1 MRKRLVA
8 AALALVSVPAAR
20 ALILVGATVPALT
33 SQRMKPTEP
42 GTPGDPR
49 WQGQV
54 RLKDGRTFVTDG
66 GLAIDA
72 ALARPDPLP
81 ARVLA
86 AKVLEDYLA
95 AKPKDEFS
103 VNDLKKAAN
112 GRNLHRANRRR
123 PERNLYRLSAPYPA
137 GGIAAHPG
145 GRGSQTRGGRL
156 ERGCRRRADAGGALA
171 GSLGPNPAFV
181 DLLQP

>member
-8 AALALVSVPAAR
+8 AALALVSVTAAR
-20 ALILVGATVPALT
+20 ALTLVGATVPAPT

-42 GTPGDPR
+42 GTPGDPK
-49 WQGQV
+49 WQGHL
-54 RLKDGRTFVTDG
+54 RLSDGRTFVTDG
-66 GLAIDA
+66 GLAIDV

-81 ARVLA
+81 ARVLT

-112 GRNLHRANRRR
+112 GRTYTTPTGVILNATYIDYLRRI
-123 PERNLYRLSAPYPA
+123 LPA
-137 GGIAAHPG
+137 A
-145 GRGSQTRGGRL
+145 
-156 ERGCRRRADAGGALA
+156 
-171 GSLGPNPAFV
+171 SLRIRVEG
-181 DLLQP
+181 DLKPVVVVSKGVAVGVLMPVAR

>member
-49 WQGQV
+49 WQGQL
-54 RLKDGRTFVTDG
+54 RLSDGRTFVTDG

-81 ARVLA
+81 ARVLT

-112 GRNLHRANRRR
+112 GRTYTAPTGVVLNATYIDYLRRI
-123 PERNLYRLSAPYPA
+123 LPA
-137 GGIAAHPG
+137 A
-145 GRGSQTRGGRL
+145 
-156 ERGCRRRADAGGALA
+156 
-171 GSLGPNPAFV
+171 SLRIRVEGDLKPAV
-181 DLLQP
+181 VVSKGVAVGVLMPVAR